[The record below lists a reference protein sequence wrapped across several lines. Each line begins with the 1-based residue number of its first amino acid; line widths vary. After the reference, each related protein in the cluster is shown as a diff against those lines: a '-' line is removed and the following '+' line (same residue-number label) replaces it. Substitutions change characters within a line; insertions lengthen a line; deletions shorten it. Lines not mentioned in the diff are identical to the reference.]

1 MFNLFGSS
9 KLCDLAED
17 GDLEGVKRAIAK
29 GTDVNERGMLKMTPL
44 MAAAAKGWEDVV
56 AYLLSLPDTDVD
68 TLNAGGTTALMTAA
82 RGGHLGTVK
91 LLLADPRCDANTLGR
106 WGGTAL
112 MNAAGFGHKD
122 VVEELLKVE
131 GISLA
136 ATYTD
141 SKHSPITIARQNGF
155 EDIAKRLEE
164 FETARAQKPQEQQR
178 RHPKNGGMR
187 P

>member
-17 GDLEGVKRAIAK
+17 GDLEGVKRAIA
-29 GTDVNERGMLKMTPL
+29 GGADVNERGLFKMTPL
-44 MAAAAKGWEDVV
+44 MAAAAKGREDVV
-56 AYLLSLPDTDVD
+56 RYLLSLPETDVD

-91 LLLADPRCDANTLGR
+91 ILLADPRCDANRLGR

-112 MNAAGFGHKD
+112 MNAAGFGHRD

-141 SKHSPITIARQNGF
+141 AKYSPITIARQNGF

-164 FETARAQKPQEQQR
+164 FEAARAQKPQAQQR
-178 RHPKNGGMR
+178 RHPKSGGMR

>member
-17 GDLEGVKRAIAK
+17 GDLDGVKRAIAR
-29 GTDVNERGMLKMTPL
+29 GADVNERGLFKMTPL
-44 MAAAAKGWEDVV
+44 MAAAAKGREDVV
-56 AYLLSLPDTDVD
+56 AYLLSLPETDVD

-91 LLLADPRCDANTLGR
+91 LLLADPRCDANRLGK

-112 MNAAGFGHKD
+112 MNAAGFGHAD

-141 SKHSPITIARQNGF
+141 QKYSPITIARKNGH
-155 EDIAKRLEE
+155 DAIAKRLEE
-164 FETARAQKPQEQQR
+164 FETARAQKPQSQQSR
-178 RHPKNGGMR
+178 NPRGGGMR

>member
-1 MFNLFGSS
+1 MFNIFGSS
-9 KLCDLAED
+9 RLCDLAED
-17 GDLEGVKRAIAK
+17 GDLEGVKRAIAAGK
-29 GTDVNERGMLKMTPL
+29 DVNERGMLKMTPL
-44 MAAAAKGWEDVV
+44 MAAASKGHEDVV
-56 AYLLSLPDTDVD
+56 SYLLSLPETDVD

-91 LLLADPRCDANTLGR
+91 ILLADSRCDANRLGR

-112 MNAAGFGHKD
+112 MNAAGFGHMD

-155 EDIAKRLEE
+155 EDIAKKLEE
-164 FETARAQKPQEQQR
+164 FEAGRGQKPQVRQNR
-178 RHPKNGGMR
+178 NPKNGGMR

>member
-1 MFNLFGSS
+1 MFNIFGSS

-17 GDLEGVKRAIAK
+17 GDLGGVKRAIAK
-29 GTDVNERGMLKMTPL
+29 GADVNERGLFKMTPL
-44 MAAAAKGWEDVV
+44 MAAAAKGREDVV
-56 AYLLSLPDTDVD
+56 QYLLSLPETDVN

-91 LLLADPRCDANTLGR
+91 ILLADPRCDANTLGR

-112 MNAAGFGHKD
+112 MNAAGFGHRE
-122 VVEELLKVE
+122 VVGELLKIE

-136 ATYTD
+136 ETYTD

-164 FETARAQKPQEQQR
+164 FEAARAQNLQTRQR
-178 RHPKNGGMR
+178 RNPRGGGMR

>member
-9 KLCDLAED
+9 KLCDMAED
-17 GDLEGVKRAIAK
+17 GDLEGVKRAVERGA
-29 GTDVNERGMLKMTPL
+29 DVNARGLFKMTPL
-44 MAAAAKGWEDVV
+44 MAAAAKGHEEIVK
-56 AYLLSLPDTDVD
+56 YLLSRPETDVD

-91 LLLADPRCDANTLGR
+91 ILLADPRCDVNTLGK

-122 VVEELLKVE
+122 IVEELLQAE

-141 SKHSPITIARQNGF
+141 QKFSPITIARRNGH
-155 EDIAKRLEE
+155 EEIAKRLEE
-164 FETARAQKPQEQQR
+164 FEAARAQKPQQR
-178 RHPKNGGMR
+178 RKPRNGGYR
-187 P
+187 F